1 MRFQQTI
8 TSQFERPRGLLGQMT
23 GWIMAHRRSNRDR
36 NRWTVDLLDI
46 QHNDHVL
53 ELGCGPGLA
62 LEGCLARVTDGLV
75 IGLDHSETML
85 QQAAARNRA
94 ALLAGRLQLRQGR
107 AETLVHSS
115 ECFDKIF
122 SVNVVQFLDDRPS
135 LFSTFYDHL
144 KPNGLVATTYMPRGE
159 NPSRAKAWQLA
170 ETVRQTMETVGF
182 TQIRIEE
189 LPLQPVPALCVIGSR
204 Q

>member
-1 MRFQQTI
+1 
-8 TSQFERPRGLLGQMT
+8 MT

>member
-1 MRFQQTI
+1 MTLQHAI
-8 TSQFERPRGLLGQMT
+8 ASQFEHPRGMLGRMT
-23 GWIMAHRRSNRDR
+23 GWIMAHRPSNRDR

-46 QHNDHVL
+46 QPHDCVL
-53 ELGCGPGLA
+53 EVGCGPGLA
-62 LEGCLARVTDGLV
+62 LEGCLARATDGLV

-85 QQAAARNRA
+85 QQAAARNRI
-94 ALLAGRLQLRQGR
+94 ALLAGRLQLRQGS
-107 AETLVHSS
+107 AETLRCSS
-115 ECFDKIF
+115 EQFDKIF

-135 LFSTFYDHL
+135 LFAAFFDRL

-170 ETVRQTMETVGF
+170 EAVRQDMETAGF

-189 LPLQPVPALCVIGSR
+189 LSLQPVPALCVIGSR
-204 Q
+204 P

>member
-1 MRFQQTI
+1 MKLPHAVA
-8 TSQFERPRGLLGQMT
+8 SQFERPRGMLGRMT

-46 QHNDHVL
+46 QPHDHVL

-62 LEGCLARVTDGLV
+62 LEGCLARAINGLV

-85 QQAAARNRA
+85 KQAAARNRT
-94 ALLAGRLQLRQGR
+94 ALLAGRLQLRQGST
-107 AETLVHSS
+107 ETLLRSP
-115 ECFDKIF
+115 ERFDKIF

-135 LFSTFYDHL
+135 LFAAFYDHL
-144 KPNGLVATTYMPRGE
+144 RPNGLVATTYMPRGE

-170 ETVRQTMETVGF
+170 ETIKQNMETVGF
-182 TQIRIEE
+182 AQIRIEE

>member
-1 MRFQQTI
+1 MMFQHTI
-8 TSQFERPRGLLGQMT
+8 ASQFERPRGLLGQMT
-23 GWIMAHRRSNRDR
+23 GWIMVHRRSNRDR

-46 QHNDHVL
+46 QPNDHVL

-62 LEGCLARVTDGLV
+62 LEGCLARTTGGLV

-94 ALLAGRLQLRQGR
+94 ALLVGRLQLRQGS
-107 AETLVHSS
+107 AETLVRSS
-115 ECFDKIF
+115 ERFDKIF

-135 LFSTFYDHL
+135 LFAALYNHL
-144 KPNGLVATTYMPRGE
+144 RPNGLVATTYMPRGE

-170 ETVRQTMETVGF
+170 ENVRQNMETAGF
-182 TQIRIEE
+182 IRIRVEE

>member
-1 MRFQQTI
+1 MRLQQTI

-62 LEGCLARVTDGLV
+62 LQGCLARATDGLV

-94 ALLAGRLQLRQGR
+94 ALLAGRLQLRLGR
-107 AETLVHSS
+107 AETLVRSS

-144 KPNGLVATTYMPRGE
+144 KQNGLVATTYMPRGE

-170 ETVRQTMETVGF
+170 ETVRHSMETVGF

-189 LPLQPVPALCVIGSR
+189 LPLQPVPAVCVIGSR

>member
-1 MRFQQTI
+1 MMFQHAI
-8 TSQFERPRGLLGQMT
+8 ASQFERPRGLLGQLT

-46 QHNDHVL
+46 QPNDHVL

-62 LEGCLARVTDGLV
+62 LEGCLALATDGFV

-85 QQAAARNRA
+85 QQAAARNRS
-94 ALLAGRLQLRQGR
+94 ALLAGRLQLRQGST
-107 AETLVHSS
+107 ETLLRSS
-115 ECFDKIF
+115 ERFDKIF
-122 SVNVVQFLDDRPS
+122 SVNVVQFLDDKPS
-135 LFSTFYDHL
+135 LFAAFYDHL
-144 KPNGLVATTYMPRGE
+144 RPNGLIATTYMPRGE
-159 NPSRAKAWQLA
+159 NPSRAKAWRLA
-170 ETVRQTMETVGF
+170 ETVRQIMETVGF
-182 TQIRIEE
+182 AQIRIEE

>member
-1 MRFQQTI
+1 MRLPKTI
-8 TSQFERPRGLLGQMT
+8 TSQFERPRGMLGRMT

-46 QHNDHVL
+46 QPHDYVL
-53 ELGCGPGLA
+53 EVGCGPGLA
-62 LEGCLARVTDGLV
+62 LEGCLARTTDGLV

-85 QQAAARNRA
+85 RQAAARNRA
-94 ALLAGRLQLRQGR
+94 ALLAGRLQLRQGN
-107 AETLVHSS
+107 AATLLHSS
-115 ECFDKIF
+115 ERFDKIF
-122 SVNVVQFLDDRPS
+122 SVNVVQFLDDMPP
-135 LFSTFYDHL
+135 LFAAFYEHL

-170 ETVRQTMETVGF
+170 EKVRQHMEQAGF
-182 TQIRIEE
+182 VRIRIEE
-189 LPLQPVPALCVIGSR
+189 LSLKPVPALCVIGSR

>member
-1 MRFQQTI
+1 MMFQDAI
-8 TSQFERPRGLLGQMT
+8 VSQFEHPRGVLGRVT

-46 QHNDHVL
+46 QSQDHVL

-62 LEGCLARVTDGLV
+62 LERCVARATDGLV

-85 QQAAARNRA
+85 KQAAARNRA
-94 ALLAGRLQLRQGR
+94 AVLAGRLQLRQGS
-107 AETLVHSS
+107 AETFLRSS
-115 ECFDKIF
+115 ERFDKIF
-122 SVNVVQFLDDRPS
+122 SVNVVQFLDDMPS
-135 LFSTFYDHL
+135 LFASIYEHL
-144 KPNGLVATTYMPRGE
+144 RSNGLVATTYMPRGE

-170 ETVRQTMETVGF
+170 ETVRQNMETVGF
-182 TQIRIEE
+182 DRIRIEE
-189 LPLQPVPALCVIGSR
+189 LPLKPVAALCVIGSR

>member
-1 MRFQQTI
+1 MTFQHTI
-8 TSQFERPRGLLGQMT
+8 ASQFERPHGMLGRMT

-46 QHNDHVL
+46 QPNDLVL

-85 QQAAARNRA
+85 QQAAARNRT
-94 ALLAGRLQLRQGR
+94 ALLAGRLQLRQGS
-107 AETLVHSS
+107 AETLFCSP
-115 ECFDKIF
+115 ERFDKIF
-122 SVNVVQFLDDRPS
+122 SVNVVQFLDDLPS
-135 LFSTFYDHL
+135 LFAAFHECL
-144 KPNGLVATTYMPRGE
+144 KPNGLIATTYMPRGE
-159 NPSRAKAWQLA
+159 NPSRAKAWHLA
-170 ETVRQTMETVGF
+170 EKVRQQMEQIGF
-182 TQIRIEE
+182 VRIRIEE
-189 LPLQPVPALCVIGSR
+189 LSLKPVPALCVLGSR